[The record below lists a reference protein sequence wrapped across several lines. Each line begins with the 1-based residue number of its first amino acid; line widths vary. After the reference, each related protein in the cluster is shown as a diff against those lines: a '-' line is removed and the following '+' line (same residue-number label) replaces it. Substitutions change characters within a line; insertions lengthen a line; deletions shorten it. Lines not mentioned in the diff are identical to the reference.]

1 MKFSQIN
8 KIAKQ
13 VLLLESNAIK
23 SLADHL
29 GDSFE
34 KAVKL
39 IMKTEGKLIISGI
52 GKSGI
57 IAAKI
62 AASFTST
69 GRQSVFLNP
78 VDASHGDLGII
89 SKNDLHII
97 LSNSGETHE
106 LSDLINFAKKMNNKI
121 ISITSNRNSL
131 LAKSSD
137 ITLILPPHKEADI
150 LNIIPTT
157 STTLTLSIG
166 DALCCTVLALRN
178 FDKKSFKE
186 LHPGGKIGKKLRTL
200 NEIMDHD
207 LPLVNIDSSIID
219 AVLVMTEKKYGCA
232 IIIDKKKHI
241 KGILTDG
248 DLRRSINKNIDL
260 NGRVIK
266 VMQKKPILASE
277 DMLISTSIA
286 LMNKNAITSL
296 IISKSNKAIGIVNLK
311 KCLDNE

>member
-1 MKFSQIN
+1 MKISQIN

-13 VLLLESNAIK
+13 ALLIESNAIK

-29 GDSFE
+29 GENFE

-39 IMKTEGKLIISGI
+39 IMKTEGKLVISGI

-69 GRQSVFLNP
+69 GKQSVFLNP

-89 SKNDLHII
+89 SKNDLHLI

-106 LSDLINFAKKMNNKI
+106 LTDLINFAKKMNNKI
-121 ISITSNRNSL
+121 ISITSNKNSL
-131 LAKSSD
+131 LAKASD
-137 ITLILPPHKEADI
+137 IKLTLPAHKEADI
-150 LNIIPTT
+150 LNMIPTT
-157 STTLTLSIG
+157 STTLSLALG
-166 DALCCTVLALRN
+166 DALCCTVLSLRK

-200 NEIMDHD
+200 KEIMDSD
-207 LPLVNIDSSIID
+207 LPVVKLSQSIID

-232 IIIDKKKHI
+232 LVLDDNKNI
-241 KGILTDG
+241 KGIITDG
-248 DLRRSINKNIDL
+248 DLRRAINKIDL
-260 NGRVIK
+260 NNNVQKI
-266 VMQKKPILASE
+266 MQSKPILANE
-277 DMLISTSIA
+277 DMLISSAIA
-286 LMNKNAITSL
+286 LMNKNSITSL
-296 IISKSNKAIGIVNLK
+296 IISKSKKAVGIVNLK

>member
-1 MKFSQIN
+1 MKISQIN

-13 VLLLESNAIK
+13 ALLIESNAIK

-29 GDSFE
+29 GENFE

-39 IMKTEGKLIISGI
+39 IMKTEGKLVISGI

-69 GRQSVFLNP
+69 GKQSVFLNP

-89 SKNDLHII
+89 SKNDLHLI

-106 LSDLINFAKKMNNKI
+106 LTDLINFAKKMNNKI
-121 ISITSNRNSL
+121 ISITSNKNSL
-131 LAKSSD
+131 LAKASD
-137 ITLILPPHKEADI
+137 IKLTLPAHKEADI
-150 LNIIPTT
+150 LNMIPTT
-157 STTLTLSIG
+157 STTLSLALG
-166 DALCCTVLALRN
+166 DALCCTVLSLRK

-186 LHPGGKIGKKLRTL
+186 LHPGGKIGKKLRTIK
-200 NEIMDHD
+200 EIMDSD
-207 LPLVNIDSSIID
+207 LPVVKLSQNIID

-232 IIIDKKKHI
+232 LVLDDNKNI
-241 KGILTDG
+241 KGIITDG
-248 DLRRSINKNIDL
+248 DLRRAVNKIDL
-260 NGRVIK
+260 NTNVQKI
-266 VMQKKPILASE
+266 MQSKPILANE
-277 DMLISTSIA
+277 DMLISSAIA
-286 LMNKNAITSL
+286 LMNKNSITSL
-296 IISKSNKAIGIVNLK
+296 IISKGKKAVGIVNLK

>member
-1 MKFSQIN
+1 MKINQIN
-8 KIAKQ
+8 KIGKET
-13 VLLLESNAIK
+13 LLLESKAIK

-29 GDSFE
+29 GGNFE

-39 IMKTEGKLIISGI
+39 IIKTEGKLIISGI

-69 GRQSVFLNP
+69 GKQSVFLNP

-89 SKNDLHII
+89 GKNDLHII

-106 LSDLINFAKKMNNKI
+106 LTDLINYIKKIQNKI
-121 ISITSNRNSL
+121 ISITSNKNSL
-131 LAKSSD
+131 LAKASD
-137 ITLILPPHKEADI
+137 IKLTLPAHKEADI
-150 LNIIPTT
+150 LNMIPTT
-157 STTLTLSIG
+157 STTLSLALG
-166 DALCCTVLALRN
+166 DALCCAVLALRN

-186 LHPGGKIGKKLRTL
+186 LHPGGKIGKKLKTL
-200 NEIMDHD
+200 HDIMDKD
-207 LPLVNIDSSIID
+207 LPLISMNSLILD
-219 AVLVMTEKKYGCA
+219 AVLIMTEKKYGCA
-232 IIIDKKKHI
+232 IVVDKKKNI

-248 DLRRSINKNIDL
+248 DLRRSINNNIDL
-260 NGRVIK
+260 KSSVIK
-266 VMQKKPILASE
+266 VMQKNPILASE

-286 LMNKNAITSL
+286 LMNKHAITSL
-296 IISKSNKAIGIVNLK
+296 IISKSHKAIGIVNLK

>member
-1 MKFSQIN
+1 MKISQIN

-13 VLLLESNAIK
+13 ALLIESNAIK

-29 GDSFE
+29 GENFE

-39 IMKTEGKLIISGI
+39 IMKTEGKLVISGI

-69 GRQSVFLNP
+69 GKQSVFLNP

-89 SKNDLHII
+89 SKNDLHLI

-106 LSDLINFAKKMNNKI
+106 LTDLINFAKKMNNKI
-121 ISITSNRNSL
+121 ISITSNKNSL
-131 LAKSSD
+131 LAKASD
-137 ITLILPPHKEADI
+137 IKLTLPAHKEADI
-150 LNIIPTT
+150 LNMIPTT
-157 STTLTLSIG
+157 STTLSLALG
-166 DALCCTVLALRN
+166 DALCCTVLSLRK

-200 NEIMDHD
+200 KEIMDSD
-207 LPLVNIDSSIID
+207 LPVVKLSQSIID

-232 IIIDKKKHI
+232 LVLDNKKNI
-241 KGILTDG
+241 KGIITDG
-248 DLRRSINKNIDL
+248 DLRRAINKIDL
-260 NGRVIK
+260 NTNVQKI
-266 VMQKKPILASE
+266 MQSKPILANE
-277 DMLISTSIA
+277 DMLISSAIA
-286 LMNKNAITSL
+286 LMNKKSITSL
-296 IISKSNKAIGIVNLK
+296 IISKSKKAVGIVNLK